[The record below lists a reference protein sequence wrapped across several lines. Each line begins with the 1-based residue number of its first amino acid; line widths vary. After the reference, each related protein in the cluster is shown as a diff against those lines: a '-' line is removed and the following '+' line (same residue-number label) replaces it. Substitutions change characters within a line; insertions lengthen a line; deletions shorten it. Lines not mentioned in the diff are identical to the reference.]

1 MSESRLPYTFD
12 DEKRQ
17 IVFHRQNLPAPWIN
31 YLSNGRMHA
40 FVSQAGGGMCW
51 WRSTQK
57 YRLTRYRFYNLPIDS
72 PGFYV
77 YLRMSDGSVWSPTF
91 RPCGTGADFCES
103 AHSAGYS
110 VFTARKDGLTAV
122 LTLFMAPDYDTLV
135 WDLCLRNENSAA
147 AECDVF
153 AYVEFSQLDY
163 PREVNLGYYLK
174 WNVDV
179 HYDEQTDAV
188 LYLYSSW
195 LDVDENRL
203 PLVYFASGE
212 KPDSFCC
219 SRDLF
224 CGNYRDERD
233 PAGVEQGK
241 LGNQNLKGGEPC
253 GALQHHVKLGPGAEK
268 RMEYFLGAVPGVL
281 ADREKTHSSVGRIL
295 TELRNKDS
303 VTDQFR
309 KNLGWW
315 ERQLGVYQCGI
326 PDEAARREINL
337 WNPVQSVATA
347 RFSRSISSSASGI
360 RGVGFRDTAQDML
373 AQAYRRPDWAAEAL
387 CRLASMQ
394 FEDGRAVHTFWPEE
408 NRLPDPVTRSDD
420 HLWLIY
426 LAAAI
431 IAETGDDSLLDRQVP
446 FLGEDLKTPTKPAS
460 LWEHLLRAAQFT
472 ETHLGAHGLPLI
484 LFSDWNDHIGP
495 FGRRGKGETVFAAE
509 QYVIALNRLCGMAEG
524 RGEHELAGTMREKM
538 RRQAEALEKYAWD
551 GRWYLRGFDDD
562 GKPIGSHDAR
572 YAKIWVNTQSWM
584 IMAGC
589 GREDRNIAA
598 MDSVRQ
604 YLDTGMG
611 LLINY
616 PSFQSEDG
624 SANRLVNNLPAGY
637 SENGGI
643 FCQANCWAIIAEAL
657 LGRGDLAWKYYKQI
671 MPDEVIRRI
680 GVDCYRG
687 EAYAY
692 SSTMLGP
699 DNEQFGQACV
709 SQVTGTAAWMDIA
722 STQYLLGI
730 RPTLQGL
737 LIDPSIPRDWEG
749 YRVSRMY
756 RGCRL
761 DIQVSD
767 PAHAG
772 HGVRKISVGGVP
784 VEGNLIPPEM
794 VKDRKRLEIQ
804 VTLG

>member
-1 MSESRLPYTFD
+1 
-12 DEKRQ
+12 
-17 IVFHRQNLPAPWIN
+17 
-31 YLSNGRMHA
+31 
-40 FVSQAGGGMCW
+40 
-51 WRSTQK
+51 
-57 YRLTRYRFYNLPIDS
+57 
-72 PGFYV
+72 
-77 YLRMSDGSVWSPTF
+77 
-91 RPCGTGADFCES
+91 
-103 AHSAGYS
+103 
-110 VFTARKDGLTAV
+110 
-122 LTLFMAPDYDTLV
+122 
-135 WDLCLRNENSAA
+135 
-147 AECDVF
+147 
-153 AYVEFSQLDY
+153 
-163 PREVNLGYYLK
+163 
-174 WNVDV
+174 
-179 HYDEQTDAV
+179 
-188 LYLYSSW
+188 
-195 LDVDENRL
+195 
-203 PLVYFASGE
+203 
-212 KPDSFCC
+212 
-219 SRDLF
+219 
-224 CGNYRDERD
+224 
-233 PAGVEQGK
+233 
-241 LGNQNLKGGEPC
+241 
-253 GALQHHVKLGPGAEK
+253 
-268 RMEYFLGAVPGVL
+268 
-281 ADREKTHSSVGRIL
+281 
-295 TELRNKDS
+295 
-303 VTDQFR
+303 
-309 KNLGWW
+309 
-315 ERQLGVYQCGI
+315 
-326 PDEAARREINL
+326 
-337 WNPVQSVATA
+337 
-347 RFSRSISSSASGI
+347 
-360 RGVGFRDTAQDML
+360 
-373 AQAYRRPDWAAEAL
+373 
-387 CRLASMQ
+387 
-394 FEDGRAVHTFWPEE
+394 
-408 NRLPDPVTRSDD
+408 
-420 HLWLIY
+420 
-426 LAAAI
+426 
-431 IAETGDDSLLDRQVP
+431 
-446 FLGEDLKTPTKPAS
+446 
-460 LWEHLLRAAQFT
+460 
-472 ETHLGAHGLPLI
+472 
-484 LFSDWNDHIGP
+484 
-495 FGRRGKGETVFAAE
+495 
-509 QYVIALNRLCGMAEG
+509 
-524 RGEHELAGTMREKM
+524 M